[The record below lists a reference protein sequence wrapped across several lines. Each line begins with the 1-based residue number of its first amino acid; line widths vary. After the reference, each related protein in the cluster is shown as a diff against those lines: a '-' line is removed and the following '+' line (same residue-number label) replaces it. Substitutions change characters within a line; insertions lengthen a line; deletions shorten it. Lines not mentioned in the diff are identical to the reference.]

1 MKRACVV
8 GLGYAVLLSI
18 TLCPAPIR
26 AQEKGLSIDDAVTA
40 ALKHSALVK
49 EIEAT
54 YASQKAEAFE
64 TRTLTNPEFGTELA
78 VPSSFEQTRGRNEV
92 TISLVQP
99 VRFTHGTARNR
110 LAALIEVAGS
120 SERERAL
127 LELVAR
133 VRMAFARI
141 WVLSERRNAFGTL
154 LPRARAID
162 RFVTAG
168 LRVGAYGKGDDALFR
183 AELFKA
189 EAELKG
195 LNAESIAGIS
205 ELSRASGYSFADTT
219 FVAPALPAVASAE
232 QLKDRFERSETKV
245 QERSR
250 ILLNLAKTAQEVA
263 RGDAY
268 PEFRPRLF
276 YSRSND
282 GVDLVGLGVSFNL
295 PLWSRNTADRMRA
308 EAALETAQANRLLT
322 DTDIFKTSILE
333 MARSYSIR
341 REEILLYQQHIL
353 PLVRQALDATEQQV
367 RSGTG
372 SIFQLWQTLREYT
385 DTNEH
390 YLELWTEA
398 FTAHVELSVLLGE
411 EI

>member
-1 MKRACVV
+1 MKRPCVV
-8 GLGYAVLLSI
+8 VLVYAVLLSF

-26 AQEKGLSIDDAVTA
+26 AQGKGLSIDDAVTA
-40 ALKHSALVK
+40 ALEHSALVK

-54 YASQKAEAFE
+54 HANQKAEAFE

-78 VPSSFEQTRGRNEV
+78 VPSSYEGSRGRNEV
-92 TISLVQP
+92 TVNLVQP
-99 VRFTHGTARNR
+99 VRLTHGTARNR
-110 LAALIEVAGS
+110 LAALIEMAGS

-127 LELVAR
+127 LELAAR

-154 LPRARAID
+154 ITRARALD

-168 LRVGAYGKGDDALFR
+168 LRAGAYGKGDGSLFR

-189 EAELKG
+189 EGELKG
-195 LNAESIAGIS
+195 LTAEKVAGIS
-205 ELSRASGYSFADTT
+205 ELSRVSNYSFADAS
-219 FVAPALPAVASAE
+219 FVAPTLPDVPSAE
-232 QLKDRFERSETKV
+232 ELRDRLQRSRTKV

-250 ILLNLAKTAQEVA
+250 ILLDLANAAQGVA
-263 RGDAY
+263 RADAY

-282 GVDLVGLGVSFNL
+282 GVDLVGLGVSFDL
-295 PLWSRNTADRMRA
+295 PLWSHNTADRMRA
-308 EAALETAQANRLLT
+308 EAVFEAAQTKRVQT
-322 DTDIFKTSILE
+322 DTDTFKSSVLE
-333 MARSYSIR
+333 TARSYSIR

-390 YLELWTEA
+390 YLELWTKA

-411 EI
+411 EV